1 MYSDFTTSFQL
12 ENFPEFTNVATNTF
26 CRITHDWVI
35 DLNHGNDHLAFY
47 IIRHSHMVH
56 FVVNLTSKHFLLTR
70 KHFDQAIRVVK
81 VQCTTTCDLL
91 VLELE
96 HRFLDHELMNVLG
109 IIYPQY

>member
-56 FVVNLTSKHFLLTR
+56 FVVNLTSKHFLLT
-70 KHFDQAIRVVK
+70 
-81 VQCTTTCDLL
+81 
-91 VLELE
+91 
-96 HRFLDHELMNVLG
+96 
-109 IIYPQY
+109 